1 MKHQFLIVLSI
12 LLGSL
17 FSEILIKNGNEE
29 FILKKGDIF
38 SVNGDKTKDT
48 FETFDI
54 NLINNQID
62 VNLINSITIY
72 KSKKLSGPLFK
83 NLLIGGLVLSG
94 VFAISFQD
102 TWLFEKPEVFLIG
115 GGIAFGLSTLG
126 GIIGNFLKV
135 DTTIKIKNTECTTKE
150 PCTEWIILN

>member
-1 MKHQFLIVLSI
+1 MNYQFLIALSI

-38 SVNGDKTKDT
+38 SVNGYKTKYT

-62 VNLINSITIY
+62 VTLMNSITIY

-83 NLLIGGLVLSG
+83 NILIGGLVLSS
-94 VFAISFQD
+94 VFALSFQD
-102 TWLFEKPEVFLIG
+102 TWLFEKPEIFLIG
-115 GGIAFGLSTLG
+115 GGITFGLSTLG

-135 DTTIKIKNTECTTKE
+135 DTTIKTKNTDCTNQE
-150 PCTEWIILN
+150 PCTEWIILK

>member
-1 MKHQFLIVLSI
+1 MKHNFLIVFII

-17 FSEILIKNGNEE
+17 FSDVLIKTGDKD
-29 FILKKGDIF
+29 FILKEGDIF
-38 SVNGDKTKDT
+38 SVNSDKKKYT
-48 FETFDI
+48 FETFEI

-62 VNLINSITIY
+62 VNLINAITIY
-72 KSKKLSGPLFK
+72 KSKKLSGPIFK
-83 NLLIGGLVLSG
+83 NMLIGGLVLSG

-102 TWLFEKPEVFLIG
+102 TWLFEKPEIFLIG

-135 DTTIKIKNTECTTKE
+135 DTKITIKNKECTTQE